1 MQKQSLP
8 YTWTIGIPLAIVGLL
23 QGILL
28 VLSVK
33 LPEYPSN
40 PRIRAIILLS
50 WLIITMIEI
59 TLGAISTIVVFT
71 MLILLGK
78 YRVVKYMK
86 LFCKGGNLAKK
97 T

>member
-59 TLGAISTIVVFT
+59 NFGAISTIVVFT

-78 YRVVKYMK
+78 SRIP
-86 LFCKGGNLAKK
+86 
-97 T
+97 

>member
-59 TLGAISTIVVFT
+59 NLGAISTIVVFT

-86 LFCKGGNLAKK
+86 LF
-97 T
+97 